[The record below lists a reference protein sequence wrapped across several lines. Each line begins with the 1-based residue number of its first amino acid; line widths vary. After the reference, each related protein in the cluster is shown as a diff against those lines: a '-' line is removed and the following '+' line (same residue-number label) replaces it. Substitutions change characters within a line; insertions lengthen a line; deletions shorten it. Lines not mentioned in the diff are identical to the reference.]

1 VAAEALASGRAVVAS
16 AVGGLTDIVQ
26 PGVNGVLV
34 APNDAGALAEALGS
48 LDPTLG
54 TAGPATVSHLTPAH
68 VAERELRLYRSLL
81 ASRAHRAD

>member
-1 VAAEALASGRAVVAS
+1 
-16 AVGGLTDIVQ
+16 
-26 PGVNGVLV
+26 
-34 APNDAGALAEALGS
+34 LAEALGS